1 VEALA
6 KAGVS
11 DEEKKR
17 LADALGPMWDT
28 PEVQQG
34 LTDHPNRMAR
44 ALAAVNDA
52 VGKGSN
58 STGLTNTVADRR
70 MGIRCRD
77 VPYRTDSRFGSP
89 WLL

>member
-1 VEALA
+1 MLKVQTNVDALA

-11 DEEKKR
+11 EEEKKR
-17 LADALGPMWDT
+17 LAEALGPMWDT

-34 LTDHPNRMAR
+34 LTDHPNRMAP

-58 STGLTNTVADRR
+58 
-70 MGIRCRD
+70 
-77 VPYRTDSRFGSP
+77 
-89 WLL
+89 